1 MFLPS
6 PEKIVP
12 TQEDH
17 RITFTPLNTKMFKA
31 KKMSPYFEA
40 HQNLRSIA
48 SQDLAVLC
56 CLRPCGELR
65 ET

>member
-12 TQEDH
+12 TQEGH

-48 SQDLAVLC
+48 SQDLAV
-56 CLRPCGELR
+56 
-65 ET
+65 

>member
-12 TQEDH
+12 TQEGR

-48 SQDLAVLC
+48 FQDLAALC
-56 CLRPCGELR
+56 
-65 ET
+65 

>member
-12 TQEDH
+12 TQEGH

-31 KKMSPYFEA
+31 KKKCPHTLKLIRTCA
-40 HQNLRSIA
+40 PLHLRTW
-48 SQDLAVLC
+48 QRYAV
-56 CLRPCGELR
+56 
-65 ET
+65 